1 MSSKTR
7 QLIAI
12 AAAAA
17 SLAVA
22 APATA
27 ADTTAAGPCVV
38 RSIAGIQEWYQEVA
52 VVGESAPAGAID
64 VRLTCGIVRYGETV
78 WTRTDRLSGPVAAL
92 AETASVH
99 AGPISSC
106 YILSVSY
113 IDNYTYKNTC
123 P

>member
-1 MSSKTR
+1 MSSKTKR
-7 QLIAI
+7 LIAI
-12 AAAAA
+12 GAAAA

-27 ADTTAAGPCVV
+27 AEVAAAGPCVV

-52 VVGESAPAGAID
+52 VVGASAPAGAID

-78 WTRTDRLSGPVAAL
+78 WTGTDPLSGPVAAL
-92 AETASVH
+92 ATTASVH
-99 AGPISSC
+99 AGPIGSC

-113 IDNYTYKNTC
+113 IDRYTYTNTC